1 MRNAANGPAILI
13 LALAAIG
20 CSAGPERVPPQATA
34 PAVTDAEIAAIVVM
48 ANTIDAEAGDLAVA
62 RASSEDVRAFAKTMA
77 TDHRAVNAQAGELVT
92 RLGVVPETNAVSE
105 RLKAEAATVQA
116 ELSKKSGA
124 DFDRAYIAREVA
136 YHRAVIEAVDQMLI
150 PSARNAE
157 LKQTLISVR
166 PAFVAHLRHAEQ
178 LQQSLK

>member
-1 MRNAANGPAILI
+1 MQNGVMRTATVVSVWVVA
-13 LALAAIG
+13 G
-20 CSAGPERVPPQATA
+20 CSAGAERAPSQATA
-34 PAVTDAEIAAIVVM
+34 PSVTDAEIAAIVVT
-48 ANTIDAEAGDLAVA
+48 ANTIDAEAGDLAVT
-62 RASSEDVRAFAKTMA
+62 RASSEEVRAFAKTMA
-77 TDHRAVNAQAGELVT
+77 TDHRAVNAQAGALVT
-92 RLGVVPETNAVSE
+92 RLGVVPVTNAVSE
-105 RLKAEAATVQA
+105 KLKVEAATVQA
-116 ELSKKSGA
+116 DLSKKSGA

-136 YHRAVIEAVDQMLI
+136 YHRAVIEAVDQLLI